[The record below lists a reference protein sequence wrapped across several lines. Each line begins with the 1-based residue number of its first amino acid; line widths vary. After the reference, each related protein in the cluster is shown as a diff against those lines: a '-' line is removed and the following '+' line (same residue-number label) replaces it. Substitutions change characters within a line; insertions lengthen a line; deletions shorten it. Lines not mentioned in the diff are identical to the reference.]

1 MKDKEKKE
9 SSVKKTDKPKKT
21 DSTSSVSPTDSVGG
35 KKAEKSK
42 SQGKYIYSVGRRKEA
57 RAQVRM
63 YSGKGKIT
71 VNNKELN
78 NYFPTSDLQQK
89 VYHPLELVGEK
100 DKCDITVMV
109 KGGGKTGQV
118 EAIRHGIARA
128 LQIKNEDYRAVLKKE
143 ELLKRDPR
151 MKERKKYG
159 LKGARRA
166 PQWQKR

>member
-1 MKDKEKKE
+1 MKDKEKKD
-9 SSVKKTDKPKKT
+9 SPVKKAGKPKKT
-21 DSTSSVSPTDSVGG
+21 E
-35 KKAEKSK
+35 EKTEKPK

-89 VYHPLELVGEK
+89 VFHPLELVGEK

-109 KGGGKTGQV
+109 RGGGKTGQV

>member
-1 MKDKEKKE
+1 MTDKIKKE
-9 SSVKKTDKPKKT
+9 SSAKTEKPQKSEKKNTK
-21 DSTSSVSPTDSVGG
+21 VGA
-35 KKAEKSK
+35 K
-42 SQGKYIYSVGRRKEA
+42 GKYVYSVGRRKEA
-57 RAQVRM
+57 RAQVRL
-63 YSGKGKIT
+63 YTGKGKVI
-71 VNNKELN
+71 VNNKDLKV
-78 NYFPTSDLQQK
+78 YFPTENLQQK
-89 VYHPLELVGEK
+89 IYQPLELVGEK
-100 DKCDITVMV
+100 EKCDITVVV

-128 LQIKNEDYRAVLKKE
+128 LQLKNEGYRAVLKKE

>member
-1 MKDKEKKE
+1 MKDKEKT
-9 SSVKKTDKPKKT
+9 KT
-21 DSTSSVSPTDSVGG
+21 SA
-35 KKAEKSK
+35 KAEKKKEVESK
-42 SQGKYIYSVGRRKEA
+42 TSKKYIYAVGRRKEA
-57 RAQVRM
+57 RAQVRL
-63 YSGKGKIT
+63 YSGNGKIT
-71 VNNKELN
+71 INEKELN
-78 NYFPTSDLQQK
+78 SYFPTLDLQQK
-89 VYHPLELVGEK
+89 VFYPLELVGEK
-100 DKCDITVMV
+100 DKCDISVVV

-128 LQIKNEDYRAVLKKE
+128 LRIKNEDYRAPLKKE

>member
-1 MKDKEKKE
+1 MKDKAKVKTAKIAEKKKE
-9 SSVKKTDKPKKT
+9 VKPVEPKT
-21 DSTSSVSPTDSVGG
+21 
-35 KKAEKSK
+35 SK
-42 SQGKYIYSVGRRKEA
+42 KYIYAVGRRKEA
-57 RAQVRM
+57 RAQVRL
-63 YSGKGKIT
+63 YSGKGKAII
-71 VNNKELN
+71 NDKELV
-78 NYFPTSDLQQK
+78 NYFPALDLQQK
-89 VYHPLELVGEK
+89 IYYPLELVGEK
-100 DKCDITVMV
+100 NKCDITVVV

-128 LQIKNEDYRAVLKKE
+128 LRIKNEDYRAPLKKE